1 MTHAL
6 LRFLVPRDWT
16 GEQALAAVRLL
27 RAASQ
32 AIWQVHGEEMALAL
46 GGLPPWDPAR
56 RGVGDDLED
65 DPEPDHLIE
74 DDIPF

>member
-1 MTHAL
+1 MSRSI

-16 GEQALAAVRLL
+16 GDQALAAIALL

-32 AIWQVHGEEMALAL
+32 AIWQVHGEDMADAL
-46 GGLPPWDPAR
+46 GGRAR
-56 RGVGDDLED
+56 SDAGWGGVHEDHDDLAG
-65 DPEPDHLIE
+65 LTE

>member
-1 MTHAL
+1 MNHAL

-16 GEQALAAVRLL
+16 GEQALAAVGLL

-32 AIWQVHGEEMALAL
+32 AIWQVHGEEMALTL
-46 GGLPPWDPAR
+46 GELPRSDPAW
-56 RGVGDDLED
+56 RGVGDDLD
-65 DPEPDHLIE
+65 DHPELDRLPE

>member
-1 MTHAL
+1 MAAGGTL
-6 LRFLVPRDWT
+6 Q
-16 GEQALAAVRLL
+16 QALAAVRLL

-46 GGLPPWDPAR
+46 GGLPPWDPAW
-56 RGVGDDLED
+56 RGVSDDLED
-65 DPEPDHLIE
+65 DPEHDRLTE

>member
-1 MTHAL
+1 MSHAL

-16 GEQALAAVRLL
+16 GEQALAAVALL

-32 AIWQVHGEEMALAL
+32 AIWQVHGEEMALTL
-46 GGLPPWDPAR
+46 GELPPSDPAW
-56 RGVGDDLED
+56 RGIGDDIED
-65 DPEPDHLIE
+65 DPEHDRLTE

>member
-1 MTHAL
+1 MSHAL

-16 GEQALAAVRLL
+16 GEQALVAVRIL

-32 AIWQVHGEEMALAL
+32 AIWQVHGEDMAEAL
-46 GGLPPWDPAR
+46 GGRPHADPAW
-56 RGVGDDLED
+56 RGVGDDLDD
-65 DPEPDHLIE
+65 DPEVDSLTE